1 MKKYFTKEVKIALVA
16 IGGIV
21 VLFFGIKFLK
31 GMNLFSDDDTYYMTF
46 QNIAGLGTAAPIY
59 ADGYKIGTV
68 KGIEYNYA
76 GKGPIRVKAGLKKGM
91 RIPKGSKAEIQKD
104 IMGNM
109 QVDILMAN
117 NPVERLEPG
126 QVIPGIMDAGVI
138 GKVQEMVPS
147 IEKMVPKIDSILIGL
162 NTLVANP
169 ALAKSLDNIQVITS
183 NLVLSS
189 RQLNVLLAELNQQVP
204 GMMQRADGMLDNANG
219 VMINSRKFTGN
230 LASLDI
236 QKTMNQVNAT
246 LDQVHQLSEKLNS
259 EKGTLGKLMNDPT
272 LYDNMNTT
280 MRSADSLLVNLK
292 AHPKRYVHFSLF
304 GKKEK

>member
-1 MKKYFTKEVKIALVA
+1 
-16 IGGIV
+16 
-21 VLFFGIKFLK
+21 
-31 GMNLFSDDDTYYMTF
+31 MTF

-59 ADGYKIGTV
+59 ADGYKVGTV

-147 IEKMVPKIDSILIGL
+147 IEKMMPKIDSILIGL
-162 NTLVANP
+162 NTLVSNP
-169 ALAKSLDNIQVITS
+169 ALAKSLENIQVITS

-204 GMMQRADGMLDNANG
+204 GVMQKADGMLDNANG

-259 EKGTLGKLMNDPT
+259 ERGTLGKLMNDPT